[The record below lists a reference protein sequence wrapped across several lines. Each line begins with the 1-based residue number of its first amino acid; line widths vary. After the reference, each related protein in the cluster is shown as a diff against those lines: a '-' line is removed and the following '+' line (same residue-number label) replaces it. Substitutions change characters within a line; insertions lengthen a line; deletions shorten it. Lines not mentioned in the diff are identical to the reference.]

1 MVRGL
6 VPPDRLLEW
15 YIEDGWGPLC
25 AFLKKPIPNIPF
37 PHANA
42 ASGGWK
48 AREEQCNKRWVEG
61 AFLNLIFIITL
72 LVSVALVRI
81 YLW

>member
-1 MVRGL
+1 MIRGL

-15 YIEDGWGPLC
+15 DIKDGWGPLC
-25 AFLKKPIPNIPF
+25 SFLDKPIPSVPF

-48 AREEQCNKRWVEG
+48 AREEQCNKRWVEK
-61 AFLNLIFIITL
+61 AFLNLIL
-72 LVSVALVRI
+72 LGLLMAVALMLKW
-81 YLW
+81 YAL